1 MKHILKPLVCI
12 GLIAFTG
19 GLHAQAL
26 QEDSQ
31 KIAGNFALAYSGIA
45 ENGYRT
51 GYINTPYY
59 PEEYTAGSF
68 CFRDMEYRN
77 VKMRIDCYTQ
87 RLVILTPDENMS
99 RVVHPAEVKRATIGG
114 TPFVYFGSTEA
125 IPGEGYYA
133 ALYEGEDFSVY
144 SLHYVNNLIQKVQ
157 GKVMLRGF
165 SLKERVFL
173 VKDGQWTA
181 LSGKGS
187 FIKHFKAHKEAL
199 NSYCKEKKLLF
210 KKGNHSDWSAL
221 AAYCE
226 TLIRK

>member
-1 MKHILKPLVCI
+1 M
-12 GLIAFTG
+12 
-19 GLHAQAL
+19 
-26 QEDSQ
+26 
-31 KIAGNFALAYSGIA
+31 AYSGIA